1 MVSGGSTLEQG
12 CCSTPDFGWLG
23 IPSSAWTKFLW
34 QSCIVIII
42 IIMLLLQYWVVRIHS
57 WIVIICRLKLKTS
70 HLFSPL
76 FFRLVKCLPVGDR
89 KASLVASSLQL
100 PQGLGIMATRFL
112 TPKPPLRMAVIGTIK
127 LFFKM
132 KIRNRLQTPTYSPLE
147 CETAAGPGW
156 LTFNS
161 KGDKLSAA
169 WSTCASVNI

>member
-1 MVSGGSTLEQG
+1 MLLNHLQTKMSGPLHSQSRSLKDGQWWFYVGTG

-23 IPSSAWTKFLW
+23 IPSSAWTKFFMTIMYCHHHHHHVITSVL
-34 QSCIVIII
+34 SCGNPLVDSDN
-42 IIMLLLQYWVVRIHS
+42 LP
-57 WIVIICRLKLKTS
+57 LKLKTS

-127 LFFKM
+127 L
-132 KIRNRLQTPTYSPLE
+132 
-147 CETAAGPGW
+147 
-156 LTFNS
+156 
-161 KGDKLSAA
+161 
-169 WSTCASVNI
+169 